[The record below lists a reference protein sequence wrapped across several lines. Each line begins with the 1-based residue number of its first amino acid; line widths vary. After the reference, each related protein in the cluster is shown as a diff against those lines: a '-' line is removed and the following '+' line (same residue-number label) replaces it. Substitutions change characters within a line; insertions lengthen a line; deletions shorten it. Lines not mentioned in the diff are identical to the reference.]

1 MPLDGDVIFGEA
13 LVSMQ
18 HITGE
23 ALPSRRARGAAIPA
37 GSQNHDG
44 LLVLRVTSRADD
56 STPARIS
63 RMAADAQA
71 RAPPALMMRLLQ
83 PRRAT
88 TTLHPPMT
96 IWRCTHRKPSSPT
109 YPSLVKL

>member
-1 MPLDGDVIFGEA
+1 MPLDGDIVHGEA

-23 ALPSRRARGAAIPA
+23 ALPSRCGNGANLPA

-44 LLVLRVTSRADD
+44 LLVVRSTCSASA

-63 RMAADAQA
+63 KMAADAQVT
-71 RAPPALMMRLLQ
+71 PVPECFTSCGLPNDQ
-83 PRRAT
+83 F
-88 TTLHPPMT
+88 
-96 IWRCTHRKPSSPT
+96 
-109 YPSLVKL
+109 